1 MRPITLIGFDHGLQR
16 FLGDHGLCPWP
27 GVCGRALRNS
37 RRRGEPSTGVWSGL
51 ASQYPARRCA
61 PRVVGAGHEGGGF
74 LVPHLQEADAVLAH
88 AQRLHHAVNAVARQA
103 EHHLHLPVYERVD
116 QDVRSSGHGGALC
129 PMMAGPTPEAPRGG
143 AGGDG
148 DLASVGTPRQPDRSP
163 PSDAKS
169 GVDREWSRC
178 SGPPPDPKIEAAMRV
193 SEAIVRDVRGA
204 SDGGDGV
211 RRQLAIY
218 SDNTRAT
225 TGISGTSTAGRD

>member
-1 MRPITLIGFDHGLQR
+1 MVFSGSLAITASAR
-16 FLGDHGLCPWP
+16 
-27 GVCGRALRNS
+27 GRASAAEPCGILGVGGS
-37 RRRGEPSTGVWSGL
+37 RAPAPGRAWRRSTP
-51 ASQYPARRCA
+51 PADARAGRFG
-61 PRVVGAGHEGGGF
+61 VGAGHEGGGF
-74 LVPHLQEADAVLAH
+74 LVPHLQEADAVLTH
-88 AQRLHHAVNAVARQA
+88 AQRLHDAVNAVARQA

-148 DLASVGTPRQPDRSP
+148 DFASVGTPRQPDRSP

-193 SEAIVRDVRGA
+193 SEAIVREVRGA